1 MATFVSKSP
10 FSPEAFWLR
19 YHKEMTMDYNDIEVI
34 LNGLKPADRFL
45 FGVKYLYHAARS
57 KITGKDT
64 AGTFLETECK
74 KQAERLR
81 MIAVGD
87 YQL

>member
-1 MATFVSKSP
+1 MEYA
-10 FSPEAFWLR
+10 
-19 YHKEMTMDYNDIEVI
+19 DIEVI
-34 LNGLKPADRFL
+34 INGLTPGDRFL
-45 FGVKYLYHAARS
+45 FGAKYLYHAARS

-64 AGTFLETECK
+64 AGPFLDAECK

-81 MIAVGD
+81 MIEVGD